1 MLINLN
7 NAKAG
12 LENVYK
18 TFGNINKFSGIPYSG
33 ANIVR
38 TFGQAAASYN
48 SAYINF
54 IVASG
59 THAFSYAAATAS
71 YFAFENLT
79 SDLIGLLF

>member
-1 MLINLN
+1 MGS
-7 NAKAG
+7 A
-12 LENVYK
+12 
-18 TFGNINKFSGIPYSG
+18 G
-33 ANIVR
+33 ANIARAV
-38 TFGQAAASYN
+38 GQATANYN